1 MEDVYISVTFVYDLS
16 HLKLTE
22 RVMSGRKN
30 VFRNPFLNKIALV
43 FCCLLA
49 KAVNAV
55 LYL

>member
-22 RVMSGRKN
+22 RVMSGRKKRN
-30 VFRNPFLNKIALV
+30 VFKNPFKKIALV
-43 FCCLLA
+43 FCWLLA
-49 KAVNAV
+49 KA